1 MRCLVTGGSG
11 FIGNALIQR
20 LIRERC
26 RVFNFDIKE
35 GYDIDNNYSLSL
47 IMDDFDPD
55 IIFHFAGVLGT
66 ASLMRDPVLAEQVNT
81 IGTINVLDHA
91 LTHEVPVVFASK
103 PLPANWYNPYNI
115 SKRAAENYCEMYK
128 LYYKVKVTVLKFF
141 NVYGPGQYYTETQKF
156 IPSFI
161 HHALKNEPIPIYGSG
176 HQLVDPVYVDDC
188 IHASIEVM
196 KQQCWGETIDVGSG
210 INYPVQDIAWHV
222 IKITGS
228 DSGLI
233 RLPMRKGEVEILDS
247 LCMADPRP
255 AYVHLGI
262 KPGYRVWLEKGLKE
276 TLLWW
281 AKEHDV

>member
-1 MRCLVTGGSG
+1 MRCFVTGGSG
-11 FIGNALIQR
+11 FIGQALIKI
-20 LIRERC
+20 LELKGHET
-26 RVFNFDIKE
+26 FNYDVLE
-35 GYDIDNNYSLSL
+35 GYDIKNEGRLITEVDNFN
-47 IMDDFDPD
+47 PD
-55 IIFHFAGVLGT
+55 IIFHFAGLLGT
-66 ASLMRDPVLAEQVNT
+66 SNLMSNPILTEETNV
-81 IGTINVLDHA
+81 IGTINVLDVA
-91 LTHEVPVVFASK
+91 VGFRIPVVFASK

-128 LYYKVKVTVLKFF
+128 LYHEVKVTILKFF

-176 HQLVDPVYVDDC
+176 HQLVDPVYIDDC

-196 KQQCWGETIDVGSG
+196 KQQCWGKTIDVGSG
-210 INYPVQDIAWHV
+210 INFPVQDIARHV

-228 DSGLI
+228 DSELT
-233 RLPMRKGEVEILDS
+233 RLPMRKGEIEILDS

-262 KPGYRVWLEKGLKE
+262 KPGHRVWLEKGLRE